1 MDQISTQFG
10 ITREGFMKKTNIFG
24 LVIAFWGI
32 VETLLA
38 FVILPF
44 CKPMGEM
51 VMRCNT
57 TSFVDGVLGIFII
70 AAGAVIWQ
78 VPKTRTVLS
87 SGAAV
92 LGIIV
97 ALVPTLIVGVC
108 PHPHMHCHAISAPVL
123 VIVGASIAIVG
134 AIGSIVL
141 YKQSLRNLNK

>member
-1 MDQISTQFG
+1 
-10 ITREGFMKKTNIFG
+10 MKKTNIFG

-51 VMRCNT
+51 VMRCNM

-70 AAGAVIWQ
+70 AAGAVIWR

-87 SGAAV
+87 SAAAV
-92 LGIIV
+92 LGIVI

-108 PHPHMHCHAISAPVL
+108 PNPHMHCHAISAPVL
-123 VIVGASIAIVG
+123 VIVGFFIVIAGIIGGIV
-134 AIGSIVL
+134 S
-141 YKQSLRNLNK
+141 YKQNLRDYK

>member
-1 MDQISTQFG
+1 
-10 ITREGFMKKTNIFG
+10 MKKTNIFG
-24 LVIAFWGI
+24 LVIAVLGL

-38 FVILPF
+38 FAILPF

-51 VMRCNT
+51 AMRCNN

-87 SGAAV
+87 IAAAV
-92 LGIIV
+92 LGVVI

-123 VIVGASIAIVG
+123 VIIGVIIAFVG
-134 AIGSIVL
+134 AIAGIVS
-141 YKQSLRNLNK
+141 YKRSLRNLNK